1 MRREGHAD
9 AREGTAGGPLSLIR
23 ARIALCAFQPARV
36 EREINVTGEQTACP
50 AVLGI
55 DALVYELP

>member
-1 MRREGHAD
+1 MVSLVERMLDPHKQQQAAASEA
-9 AREGTAGGPLSLIR
+9 ARQ
-23 ARIALCAFQPARV
+23 RI
-36 EREINVTGEQTACP
+36 EREIHVTDEQTACP